1 MNATDN
7 FPDLSGSSVLI
18 VDDNPRNLQLI
29 SSLLKNQGYK
39 LYITNSGENALKFLE
54 TTLPDLILLDV
65 MMPGMSGYELC
76 RLLKKQERLRNI
88 PVIFLT
94 AKTELE
100 DIIEGFDSG
109 AVDYISKPFRSQEVI
124 ARISTH
130 LQLKLTQR
138 MLANKNEQLEELNHQ
153 LVNSKIIIEEDAK
166 NLARLNS
173 EKDKFFS
180 IIAHDLR
187 GPLASMNG
195 ISELILN
202 KIGKVSSKDLKELA
216 LLLTESSN
224 QVFGLLENL
233 LDWSRVQ
240 MNVTTY
246 HPEFLPLHSL
256 ASSALQVLSNDFMRK
271 NLKVTN
277 NISENIIAFADQ
289 NMLKT
294 IIRNLTSNAMKFTP
308 SGGKIDLN
316 AVMVAPDSL
325 QITVTDTGI
334 GMSSLILGKLFKLD
348 EKISRTGT
356 DGEPS
361 SGIGLLLVKDLVEKH
376 QGQIT
381 AKSEVQKGSTF
392 TVILPN
398 QHLE

>member
-381 AKSEVQKGSTF
+381 AISEVQKGSTF

>member
-325 QITVTDTGI
+325 QITITDTGI

-381 AKSEVQKGSTF
+381 AISEVQKGSTF